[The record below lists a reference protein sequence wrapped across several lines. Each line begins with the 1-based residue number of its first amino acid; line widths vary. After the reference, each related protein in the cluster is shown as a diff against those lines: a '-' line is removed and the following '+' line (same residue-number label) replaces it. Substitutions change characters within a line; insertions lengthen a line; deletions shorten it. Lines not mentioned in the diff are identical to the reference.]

1 MSTPLGPAGW
11 HPDPVGRYEYRYYNG
26 TAWTADVSVHGQR
39 FIDPSGPPTW
49 EQGWGATA
57 ATTRHKR
64 GMATAS
70 FIIGLVCLLLAWVPF
85 VFAVAAAGA
94 VAALVFGIVGLG
106 KAKEQDGYGRG
117 FAITGIVLAVCA
129 LLLCI
134 AGFALTRVVLREVTA
149 YLEPGP
155 HTPVITS
162 CEITDNTL
170 RMTGTLRNDDVTHD
184 YTVVVDF
191 IVNGS
196 TTDTESLT
204 VQDLAPGATAPL
216 KSSAFTLKSGPAE
229 CQLTIYGPTPFDLSQ
244 KDLGNN

>member
-1 MSTPLGPAGW
+1 
-11 HPDPVGRYEYRYYNG
+11 VGRYEYRYYNG
-26 TAWTADVSVHGQR
+26 TTWTADVSVHGQR
-39 FIDPSGPPTW
+39 FIDPAGPPTW

-57 ATTRHKR
+57 VTTRRKR

-106 KAKEQDGYGRG
+106 KAKEQEGYGRG
-117 FAITGIVLAVCA
+117 FAITGIILSLCA
-129 LLLCI
+129 MLLCL

-155 HTPVITS
+155 HTLVKNT
-162 CEITDNTL
+162 CEINDNTL
-170 RMTGTLRNDDVTHD
+170 RMTGTLRNDDDVTHD
-184 YTVVVDF
+184 FTVVVDF
-191 IVNGS
+191 VVNGA
-196 TTDTESLT
+196 TADTET
-204 VQDLAPGATAPL
+204 VTVTALAPGATAPL
-216 KSSAFTLKSGPAE
+216 NASAFTLKSGPVA
-229 CQLTIYGPTPFDLSQ
+229 CDFTVYGPTPFDLSQ